1 MKTIQA
7 MYIVYNSL
15 NLSSLFCER
24 KLFEFI
30 IVCFGKHPCIMPL
43 GRSLKPK
50 ALKKM
55 ACLLIHLNA
64 ARIRTA
70 SYGWTDDMCAIYPQ
84 KRALLSHI
92 SNGGGGGSKE

>member
-1 MKTIQA
+1 
-7 MYIVYNSL
+7 
-15 NLSSLFCER
+15 
-24 KLFEFI
+24 
-30 IVCFGKHPCIMPL
+30 MPL

-92 SNGGGGGSKE
+92 SNGGGGGGSKELLRKAHWTKIEGEKNQAYMPDFSIHMHTKATHCTHM